1 MKHEN
6 LVFVKVTLKGTT
18 EGNID
23 IEDGHQLLLDDATLL
38 TTKSLNKNTISAVW
52 NNEYSD
58 R

>member
-1 MKHEN
+1 MEHGN
-6 LVFVKVTLKGTT
+6 FVFVKVTLKGTT

-23 IEDGHQLLLDDATLL
+23 IEDGHQLLLDDATSL

-52 NNEYSD
+52 NTEYSD